1 MPWGDVTSREN
12 DLFLSVFDW
21 PTSGKLYIPGL
32 KTQVTAAQLLNG
44 EDATPIEFATNA
56 GWTELK
62 LPVQAPEKL
71 ASVIQLSFATKPQAD
86 STWGVD
92 PECETEI
99 AAEFASVENAKKS
112 QKRWMEKFGEWKRII
127 QVHKW
132 KVVESDSETLEVQ
145 GKAIWEV
152 DILKPGDYNVELTYA
167 GAGRVVWEV
176 GIEDGESIENQQN
189 SSHNYQ
195 TFPIGWVNFPKT
207 GRYRVSVSP
216 KEGDLEKASLKS
228 IHFKPAY

>member
-1 MPWGDVTSREN
+1 MLNIGPRGDGSVPQRAVDSLKAAGDWIKRYPQVVYATGPSPWEHAMPWGDVTSKEN

-112 QKRWMEKFGEWKRII
+112 QKRWMEKFGEWKRICLLYT
-127 QVHKW
+127 
-132 KVVESDSETLEVQ
+132 SDAADE
-145 GKAIWEV
+145 
-152 DILKPGDYNVELTYA
+152 
-167 GAGRVVWEV
+167 
-176 GIEDGESIENQQN
+176 
-189 SSHNYQ
+189 
-195 TFPIGWVNFPKT
+195 
-207 GRYRVSVSP
+207 
-216 KEGDLEKASLKS
+216 
-228 IHFKPAY
+228 